1 MKDIRNQIKFVLTF
15 LLTVILFGAS
25 HICNSQGQD
34 LIISPDTGLITYE
47 IVINAD
53 SVSADKLF
61 DKAKVWAV
69 ETFKSP
75 KIRDVKP
82 SLIST
87 VFNIPVNIGLGVTN
101 AFYHDVKI
109 KVKDGAVK
117 LVIDNIY
124 NDVGHDPAERLFI
137 KDGVITGKSQKK
149 WLKQINDNC
158 VSLGKSLQSAIEKKD
173 DW

>member
-1 MKDIRNQIKFVLTF
+1 MKPLGRSILI
-15 LLTVILFGAS
+15 VILLIFTSREAM
-25 HICNSQGQD
+25 CQGQD
-34 LIISPDTGLITYE
+34 LIISSETGLITYE
-47 IVINAD
+47 LVIKAD
-53 SVSADKLF
+53 SVSAEKLF
-61 DKAKVWAV
+61 DKAQVWAV

-75 KIRDVKP
+75 KMRDVKP
-82 SLIST
+82 SLITT

-158 VSLGKSLQSAIEKKD
+158 VELGKSFRTAIEKKA